1 VRWQAAIFDLDGV
14 LADSAV
20 LHYAAW
26 KRLAD
31 DLSIPFDPAANE
43 PLKGVDRMRS
53 LRLLLARGGR
63 SASEAEML
71 AMADT
76 KNLYYRDLI
85 ETVTPGD
92 LLPGVEPLL
101 AQASAAAL
109 ALAVASASRNAA
121 ALLQKLGIA
130 DRFDFVA
137 DAGAI
142 ANPKPAP
149 DIFLACAHALAVEPA
164 RCIGFEDAAAGIEA
178 ILAAR
183 MLAIGIGDPLAL
195 AGAHRIYPTPAAIDL
210 AAILALSGVPQ
221 DQMGRQHG

>member
-1 VRWQAAIFDLDGV
+1 MTWQAAIFDLDGV

-31 DLSIPFDPAANE
+31 ELAIPFDPLANE
-43 PLKGVDRMRS
+43 ALKGVDRMGS
-53 LRLLLARGGR
+53 LRLLLERGGLR
-63 SASEAEML
+63 ASEAEMV
-71 AMADT
+71 AMADA
-76 KNLYYRDLI
+76 KNVHYLELI

-92 LLPGVEPLL
+92 LLPGVERLL
-101 AQASAAAL
+101 KQAREAGL
-109 ALAVASASRNAA
+109 ALAVASASRNAP
-121 ALLQKLGIA
+121 ALLQRLGIA

-149 DIFLACAHALAVEPA
+149 DIFLACAQALSVEPA
-164 RCIGFEDAAAGIEA
+164 RCIGFEDAAAGIAA

-183 MLAIGIGDPLAL
+183 MLAIGVGDPAAL
-195 AGAHRIYPTPAAIDL
+195 AGAHRVYPTPAAIDL
-210 AAILALSGVPQ
+210 AEVLALSGVSQ
-221 DQMGRQHG
+221 DQVGRQHG